1 MRSKKSENGGKLA
14 PSIKI
19 QKYMKTFD
27 YSGKNVLI
35 RVDFNVPQDDTLA
48 ITDNTRMQ
56 AAMPTIKTVLDGGG
70 TAVLMSHLGRPKGER
85 VAKLTL
91 QSLVGELEKLSGA
104 KVHFAEDCIGD
115 AAKDAIS
122 AAGPGE
128 VVLLENL
135 RYYNEETAGDREFAA
150 ALAELGDIYLN
161 DAFGTAHRA
170 HASTAIIAAYF
181 EEENKGFG
189 ALMSAEV
196 ESISKALG
204 SDKASTVAI
213 IGGAKVSSKIG
224 VITNMVENVGT
235 VVIGGGMGF
244 TFVKAMGGQIG
255 TSLVEDDKLELAKEL
270 IAKAKAHGCN
280 LMIPTDTLITK
291 DFADTPAE
299 RVCAIG
305 EIPEGYMGLDNGPES
320 VTRVEEALA
329 TAKTIIWNGPM
340 GVFEFENYAQGTK
353 RVAEAVAKSTANGAF
368 SLIGGGDS
376 VAAVNKF
383 GYAEKVSYISTGG
396 GAMLEFLEGKQLPGV
411 AALS

>member
-1 MRSKKSENGGKLA
+1 
-14 PSIKI
+14 
-19 QKYMKTFD
+19 MKTFD
-27 YSGKNVLI
+27 FSGKNVLI
-35 RVDFNVPQDDTLA
+35 RVDFNVPQNDELQ

-56 AAMPTIKTVLDGGG
+56 AAMPTIKTVLNGGG

-85 VAKLTL
+85 KPELTL
-91 QSLVGELEKLSGA
+91 RSLVGELEKLSGA

-115 AAKDAIS
+115 AAKDAIE
-122 AAGPGE
+122 AAGAGE
-128 VVLLENL
+128 IVLLENL
-135 RYYNEETAGDREFAA
+135 RYYTEETAGDCEFAG

-170 HASTAIIAAYF
+170 HASTAIIAEYF
-181 EEENKGFG
+181 EDENKGFG
-189 ALMSAEV
+189 SLMSAEV

-204 SDKASTVAI
+204 SDKSTTVAI

-224 VITNMVENVGT
+224 VITNMLEKVGT

-270 IAKAKAHGCN
+270 IEKAKANGCE

-299 RVCAIG
+299 RVCPIG

-320 VTRVEEALA
+320 VTRVEAALA
-329 TAKTIIWNGPM
+329 KAKTIIWNGPM
-340 GVFEFENYAQGTK
+340 GVFEFENYAGGTK

-383 GYAEKVSYISTGG
+383 GYADKVSYISTGG
-396 GAMLEFLEGKQLPGV
+396 GAMLEFLEGKTLPGV

>member
-1 MRSKKSENGGKLA
+1 
-14 PSIKI
+14 
-19 QKYMKTFD
+19 MKTFD

-128 VVLLENL
+128 IVLLENL

-270 IAKAKAHGCN
+270 IAKAKAHGCH

-299 RVCAIG
+299 RVCPIG